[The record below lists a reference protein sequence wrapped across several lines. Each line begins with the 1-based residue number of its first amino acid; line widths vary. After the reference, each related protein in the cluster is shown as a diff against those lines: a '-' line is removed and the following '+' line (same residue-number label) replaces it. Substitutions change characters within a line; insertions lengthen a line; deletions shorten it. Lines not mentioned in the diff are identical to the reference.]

1 MTQVEILAGV
11 RRGEEAATRG
21 LLGLMVS
28 VDVSDAIAERA
39 GALARRFLRT
49 HPGVDVVDYVIAA
62 TAQHLDV
69 PLWTLNVRRFPMF
82 RSLSRPY

>member
-1 MTQVEILAGV
+1 VLAAV

-21 LLGLMVS
+21 LLGLLVW

-39 GALARRFLRT
+39 GGLARRYLRT

-69 PLWTLNVRRFPMF
+69 PLWTQNVRHFPMF
-82 RSLSRPY
+82 PKLARPYR